1 MNKKEL
7 VLLFLELF
15 EPSDIVWAK
24 EMKMAE
30 RLLDNFCPED
40 LRYTLDYYK
49 KSGYTLNSLAFFIT
63 KKFDAIHK
71 AISIREAEVK
81 MKEGGSTSGE
91 RNRRRIEQNSKTDF
105 GKKSYF
111 SLFEESE

>member
-15 EPSDIVWAK
+15 ESNDITWAK
-24 EMKMAE
+24 EMKLAE
-30 RLLDNFCPED
+30 RLLDNFSPED
-40 LRYTLDYYK
+40 LRYALNYYK
-49 KSGYTLNSLAFFIT
+49 KAGYTLNSLAFFIT
-63 KKFDAIHK
+63 KGFSAIHK
-71 AISIREAEVK
+71 AISMREAEVK
-81 MKEGGSTSGE
+81 MTEGGSTSGE
-91 RNRRRIEQNSKTDF
+91 RNRRRIEQNSQTDF